1 MADEPKIGEERR
13 HHDEPD
19 MTTAPD
25 AICSIAAVEHLVEP
39 APLAALPDDSVTLDN
54 EIPPRRAAATRSS
67 SKTTATERARHGH
80 VEHLIRPGPRIY
92 LPGR

>member
-39 APLAALPDDSVTLDN
+39 APTGCFA
-54 EIPPRRAAATRSS
+54 RRL
-67 SKTTATERARHGH
+67 GH
-80 VEHLIRPGPRIY
+80 P
-92 LPGR
+92 